1 MVKLHPTL
9 ICFNIYRGK
18 KVKKYIVINVLISA
32 AIQLFLFFFIQ
43 FNNFDYLYDP
53 NPVQS
58 NSNLF
63 LNPDAGHYYLM
74 AKNLLDHG
82 VFSRSPVNPEQHPDL
97 HRTPTYPIFLALLR
111 LLSSKLFIIYI
122 AHVILYILSIIMIMQ
137 MTNILTASKT
147 AAFIAGLMMSLN
159 ISAYAYV
166 FMSMAEIFFNFLT
179 VASMYFFVLFVKKY
193 KTGTFSSLVSIIFLT
208 SMFTAINVLAR
219 PATKLHIFLF
229 IVVGILFLRESLR
242 KKLIYSCLFLVFYLI
257 FVTPWLIRNKEV
269 FGRFE
274 FSNSQS
280 INLIFW
286 AGSSAF
292 AMKHGLD
299 VYDAQNLVSQEY
311 NIPTYEQALNPW
323 SYGQDPSTNEE
334 KMKSVLSKILY
345 KYPDKVVLG
354 ALIGFCK
361 SHLSHNTDLFA
372 EQFGMQ
378 WIPPTLSN
386 LYKGKIGLFFDNLSQ
401 NHAVLIFLFVYQLL
415 YFGALYGL
423 LAVGAVVIVMNF
435 ARNTRE
441 IKGLYIML
449 FLTLMYFYMMIA
461 VVNLYSYARHRM
473 MAELIYF
480 IVAGHAVLFL
490 NRIRQNS
497 AEIDTAVNRK

>member
-1 MVKLHPTL
+1 
-9 ICFNIYRGK
+9 
-18 KVKKYIVINVLISA
+18 
-32 AIQLFLFFFIQ
+32 
-43 FNNFDYLYDP
+43 
-53 NPVQS
+53 
-58 NSNLF
+58 
-63 LNPDAGHYYLM
+63 
-74 AKNLLDHG
+74 
-82 VFSRSPVNPEQHPDL
+82 
-97 HRTPTYPIFLALLR
+97 
-111 LLSSKLFIIYI
+111 
-122 AHVILYILSIIMIMQ
+122 
-137 MTNILTASKT
+137 
-147 AAFIAGLMMSLN
+147 
-159 ISAYAYV
+159 
-166 FMSMAEIFFNFLT
+166 
-179 VASMYFFVLFVKKY
+179 
-193 KTGTFSSLVSIIFLT
+193 
-208 SMFTAINVLAR
+208 
-219 PATKLHIFLF
+219 
-229 IVVGILFLRESLR
+229 
-242 KKLIYSCLFLVFYLI
+242 
-257 FVTPWLIRNKEV
+257 
-269 FGRFE
+269 
-274 FSNSQS
+274 
-280 INLIFW
+280 
-286 AGSSAF
+286 
-292 AMKHGLD
+292 
-299 VYDAQNLVSQEY
+299 
-311 NIPTYEQALNPW
+311 
-323 SYGQDPSTNEE
+323 
-334 KMKSVLSKILY
+334 